1 MALINGS
8 VPVTGFIAPTDDR
21 DDFAVTK
28 EEYHQ
33 GGYRT
38 VETLDEMNNIP
49 LPRRKE
55 GMLVNCLEDGKCYKL
70 ENNNFVEFSF
80 GGSDVDL
87 GDYYT
92 KNETYSKEESYSK
105 EEVYNKKETY
115 NKDEVYDKGNTYNKQ
130 EVYNKNE
137 IDSKLTEQNNK
148 LSSKVNSS
156 DLPNFDN
163 FLTRA
168 KADEVFI
175 NNNELTSA
183 LNTVKAEIGNN
194 VKEPDGVTI
203 KVNDQNKLTATPY
216 RGDDESIVVTDNV
229 IKIKPELL
237 EKIKTINTESATTT
251 ETIDQTLFTKKGEAE
266 TITGNWVFDNPIVNN
281 TTPTQ
286 GTHLVNKSFV
296 EQTINAKI
304 EELNIPAEVDMSQF
318 IDENKYN
325 EKKAALLENIK
336 NDFVS
341 KSTDS
346 TVTANITFN
355 TPPLANRDPLTNKEV
370 VTKGYVDSKF
380 VTKEQLGSTRSY
392 KGLLESK
399 AELNA
404 LTDMVAGDQYNVKVK
419 NPDGTL
425 KDTFLYMYNG
435 TKWERIGGYDENI
448 DLSNVVTTT
457 GDHTITGNIVFDHL
471 PRSDALPTEANH
483 LINKMFFDLNSG
495 GVVAINPETKFPS
508 FTYEKY
514 RDLASTSSG
523 LKPNNLYFIEGPPI
537 IVPTA
542 LGKSHLAVNEETGL
556 PSFPMEKYQ
565 DMIATQTLDTTQ
577 LYHIEG
583 PAIIVPEVINSAK
596 KQIYTDPLTGNASV
610 TKERYE
616 DLIATGDLDPT
627 QVIFIEGPNIIMPK
641 IVSKNP
647 LAVNETTGKPSFTM
661 EEIQQL
667 IDGEVLDPTLAYFI
681 MEESAPVLQSLQN
694 TQIAT
699 TLEDDKPIHTMEQY
713 QTLVDSRSVNP
724 KQAYLIEEETAPK
737 TTNTREEYENAMPIL
752 RNKLDPLNPKWSFT
766 FEQWD
771 RFKRENPDILTT
783 LDKLIIIV

>member
-38 VETLDEMNNIP
+38 VQTLDEMNSIP

-80 GGSDVDL
+80 GGSNANL
-87 GDYYT
+87 GNYYT
-92 KNETYSKEESYSK
+92 KNETYNKE
-105 EEVYNKKETY
+105 ETY
-115 NKDEVYDKGNTYNKQ
+115 NKDETYNKEEVYDKENTYNKQ
-130 EVYNKNE
+130 EVYNKTE
-137 IDSKLTEQNNK
+137 VDTKLTEQNNK

-175 NNNELTSA
+175 NNDELTNA
-183 LNTVKAEIGNN
+183 LNSAKAEIGNN

-237 EKIKTINTESATTT
+237 EKIKATNTESATTT

-266 TITGNWVFDNPIVNN
+266 TITGNWIFNNPIVND

-286 GTHLVNKSFV
+286 GTHLVNKNFV
-296 EQTINAKI
+296 EQTVNSKI
-304 EELNIPAEVDMSQF
+304 EELNIPPQVDMSQF

-325 EKKAALLENIK
+325 EKKATLLENIK
-336 NDFVS
+336 SDFVS

-355 TPPLANRDPLTNKEV
+355 SPPLANRDPLTDKEV
-370 VTKGYVDSKF
+370 ATKGYVDSKF
-380 VTKEQLGSTRSY
+380 VTKDQMGSTRSY

-404 LTDMVAGDQYNVKVK
+404 LRDMEPGDQYNVKVK

-448 DLSNVVTTT
+448 DLSNVVTKT
-457 GDHTITGNIVFDHL
+457 GDHTITGNLVFDHL

-508 FTYEKY
+508 FTHEKY
-514 RDLASTSSG
+514 KDLSSTEG
-523 LKPNNLYFIEGPPI
+523 ALKQNNLYFIEGPVTM
-537 IVPTA
+537 VPTS
-542 LGKSHLAVNEETGL
+542 LGKSYVAINDETGF
-556 PSFPMEKYQ
+556 PSFTMEKYQ
-565 DMIATQTLDTTQ
+565 DMIATQNLDPTQ

-583 PAIIVPEVINSAK
+583 SAIIVPEIINSAK

-610 TKERYE
+610 TQERYQ
-616 DLIATGDLDPT
+616 DLISTGDLDPT
-627 QVIFIEGPNIIMPK
+627 QIVFIEGPNVIMPK

-647 LAVNETTGKPSFTM
+647 LAVNESTGKPSFTM

-667 IDGEVLDPTLAYFI
+667 IDNEELDSTLAYFV
-681 MEESAPVLQSLQN
+681 MEESAPLVQTLQN

-699 TLEDDKPIHTMEQY
+699 TLEDDKPIHTLEQY
-713 QTLVDSRSVNP
+713 QALVDSRAVNP

-752 RNKLDPLNPKWSFT
+752 RNKMDPENPTWTFT

-783 LDKLIIIV
+783 LDKLIVIV